1 MLRLLSVEH
10 CQQTERAGCLAAC
23 AQMAL
28 QHIRVY
34 QSQVQLNRL
43 LGLTPEGTPS
53 SRVRRLSELG
63 VQVVYASGDETTL
76 REAIDRGIPPI
87 IFVDTG
93 DLPYWS
99 VRLRHAVLMVGY
111 DETQVLLDDPD
122 QSTAPISVSWGD
134 LMLAWSEFDY
144 KYALLLAR

>member
-1 MLRLLSVEH
+1 
-10 CQQTERAGCLAAC
+10 
-23 AQMAL
+23 MAL

-34 QSQVQLNRL
+34 QSQAQLNRL
-43 LGLTPEGTPS
+43 LGLMPEGTPS
-53 SRVRRLSELG
+53 SR
-63 VQVVYASGDETTL
+63 
-76 REAIDRGIPPI
+76 REATDRGIPPI